1 MTKVSFS
8 TTWKSSTQPRK
19 QRKYRYNSPL
29 HVKQKLV
36 HTTLSKDLRKKHGL
50 RNTQVKT
57 GDKVKILRGKF
68 KGKEGKVERVSLKY
82 EKVFVTG
89 IENVKKDGNKVMVPL
104 VPSNLMIV
112 DLKLD
117 DKKRKNKLSSIS
129 NAASKENKP
138 AVKSELSKKVEETVE
153 KKTEEKKE

>member
-8 TTWKSSTQPRK
+8 TTWKSSIQSRK

-36 HTTLSKDLRKKHGL
+36 HTTLSKDLRQKHGVK
-50 RNTQVKT
+50 NTQVKV

-68 KGKEGKVERVSLKY
+68 KGKDGKVERVSLKY
-82 EKVFVTG
+82 EKVFVTSV
-89 IENVKKDGNKVMVPL
+89 ENVKKDGNKVMIPL
-104 VPSNLMIV
+104 VPSNLMII

-117 DKKRKNKLSSIS
+117 DKKRKAKLT
-129 NAASKENKP
+129 NLENKE
-138 AVKSELSKKVEETVE
+138 KSEEKKVE
-153 KKTEEKKE
+153 KKTEEKSQ

>member
-36 HTTLSKDLRKKHGL
+36 HTTLSKDLRKKHGV

-89 IENVKKDGNKVMVPL
+89 IENIKKDGNKVMVPL

-117 DKKRKNKLSSIS
+117 DKKRKSKLAGSSD
-129 NAASKENKP
+129 KE
-138 AVKSELSKKVEETVE
+138 EKKLVE
-153 KKTEEKKE
+153 KSDKEEKNVENKTEEKKQ